1 MKMGELE
8 RISEFGAIFEG
19 NDGIREELDVGGARR
34 RETMT

>member
-1 MKMGELE
+1 MKLDELE

-19 NDGIREELDVGGARR
+19 NDGIGEELNVGGARR